1 MTMDPT
7 RAKCQPAAI
16 LGYASPARRTIGLA
30 LGAWLAA
37 ATPTQAQEPTTER
50 PPEDRWTF
58 TIAPYLW
65 ATSLDGKTS
74 VGGVEADVDLSF
86 GDILDDLAI
95 GGMLLVDVQRGRFG
109 IAVNGVFAR
118 LEPDGEVGPIQLDVT
133 NETTWIGVAPYYRA
147 VEWTYRE
154 SASGRP
160 MRLVVEPLAGI
171 RYTNLRVEIDGSGPR
186 GNGRQVDQREGWVD
200 PIVGS
205 RFILDLAD
213 RWTLSGEAD
222 IGGFGVGS
230 DLAWNVQ
237 AFLGYKTSLFGRPLT
252 LAAGY
257 RALSQDYENGR
268 FEWDV
273 TTQGPILG
281 VVMRF

>member
-1 MTMDPT
+1 M
-7 RAKCQPAAI
+7 
-16 LGYASPARRTIGLA
+16 RRLSMLA
-30 LGAWLAA
+30 LAGWLAA
-37 ATPTQAQEPTTER
+37 ATTATAQEATTER
-50 PPEDRWTF
+50 PPDDRWTF
-58 TIAPYLW
+58 TVAPYLW
-65 ATSLDGKTS
+65 ATSLDGNAS
-74 VGGVEADVDLSF
+74 VGGVDADVDLSF

-118 LEPDGEVGPIQLDVT
+118 LEPEGEVGPIQLDVT

-147 VEWTYRE
+147 VEWIYRE
-154 SASGRP
+154 ASSGQP
-160 MRLVVEPLAGI
+160 LRLVVEPLAGI
-171 RYTNLRVEIDGSGPR
+171 RYTNLRLELDGSGPN
-186 GNGRQVDQREGWVD
+186 GNGRQVDQSEGWVD

-205 RFILDLAD
+205 RFTLDLAE

-252 LAAGY
+252 VAAGY
-257 RALSQDYENGR
+257 RALSQDYENDD

>member
-1 MTMDPT
+1 MSDTA
-7 RAKCQPAAI
+7 RAP
-16 LGYASPARRTIGLA
+16 
-30 LGAWLAA
+30 LAA
-37 ATPTQAQEPTTER
+37 GQGTARCRATVLFAGCLAVTLSTPALAQEATTER
-50 PPEDRWTF
+50 PPDDRWTF
-58 TIAPYLW
+58 TMAPYLW
-65 ATSLDGKTS
+65 ATSLDGNAS
-74 VGGVEADVDLSF
+74 VGGVDADVDLSF

-118 LEPDGEVGPIQLDVT
+118 LEPEGELGPIQLDVT
-133 NETTWIGVAPYYRA
+133 NDTTWIGVAPYYRA
-147 VEWTYRE
+147 VEWTYRT
-154 SASGRP
+154 SPSGRP

-171 RYTNLRVEIDGSGPR
+171 RYTNLRIELDGTGPR
-186 GNGRQVDQREGWVD
+186 GNGRQVDQSEAWVD

-213 RWTLSGEAD
+213 NWTLSGEAD

-237 AFLGYKTSLFGRPLT
+237 AFLGYKTSLAGQPLT

-257 RALSQDYENGR
+257 RALSQDYEDGR
-268 FEWDV
+268 FKWDV

-281 VVMRF
+281 VVLRF

>member
-1 MTMDPT
+1 MNDDKRQL
-7 RAKCQPAAI
+7 RARGQ
-16 LGYASPARRTIGLA
+16 GTARRWAAVLLA
-30 LGAWLAA
+30 GCLAIA
-37 ATPTQAQEPTTER
+37 LTATTQAQEVTTER

-58 TIAPYLW
+58 TVAPYLW
-65 ATSLDGKTS
+65 ATALDGEAS
-74 VGGVEADVDLSF
+74 VGGVDADVDLSF

-133 NETTWIGVAPYYRA
+133 NTTTWIGVAPYYRA

-160 MRLVVEPLAGI
+160 LRFVVEPTAGI
-171 RYTNLRVEIDGSGPR
+171 RYTNLRVELDGTGPQ
-186 GNGRQVDQREGWVD
+186 GNGRQVDQSESWVD
-200 PIVGS
+200 PLIGA
-205 RFILDLAD
+205 RFALDLAE
-213 RWTLSGEAD
+213 RWTLAGEAD

-237 AFLGYKTSLFGRPLT
+237 AFLGYKTSLFGRAFTLT
-252 LAAGY
+252 GGY
-257 RALSQDYENGR
+257 RALSQDYENGD

>member
-1 MTMDPT
+1 MI
-7 RAKCQPAAI
+7 RHAI
-16 LGYASPARRTIGLA
+16 LILITMLT
-30 LGAWLAA
+30 LAA
-37 ATPTQAQEPTTER
+37 PAQAQDVTTER
-50 PPEDRWTF
+50 PPADRWTF
-58 TIAPYLW
+58 MVAPYLW
-65 ATSLDGKTS
+65 ATSLDGKAS
-74 VGGVEADVDLSF
+74 VGRVEADVDLSF

-133 NETTWIGVAPYYRA
+133 NDTAWIGVAPYYRA

-171 RYTNLRVEIDGSGPR
+171 RYTHLRVELDGTGPR
-186 GNGRQVDQREGWVD
+186 GNGRQVDQSEAWVD

-213 RWTLSGEAD
+213 NWTLSGEAD

-237 AFLGYKTSLFGRPLT
+237 AFLGYKTSLLGKPLT

-257 RALSQDYENGR
+257 RALSQDYEDGR

-281 VVMRF
+281 VVLRF